1 LSDSNFLS
9 ETRVTFEQ
17 GIKAHIM
24 GIDGTWRRS
33 CTMADISGTGAC
45 LTVDES
51 LADLN
56 LKEFFLVLSPNGSV
70 YRRCELGWINGSD
83 IGAKF
88 VTRAQAAKKKPK
100 IDGAVAG
107 ANQEKTAPTV
117 R

>member
-1 LSDSNFLS
+1 MTDSDRRP

-33 CTMADISGTGAC
+33 CTMADISETGAS
-45 LTVDES
+45 LTIDET

-56 LKEFFLVLSPNGSV
+56 LKEFFLVLSSNGLV

-88 VTRAQAAKKKPK
+88 AAHKQAAKKRPVATSAPVSPK
-100 IDGAVAG
+100 KNPAA
-107 ANQEKTAPTV
+107 
-117 R
+117 